1 MTCCGFNIQKSPL
14 FLLSLSLCNFLYS
27 LDFVSFTWKAQAKGF
42 IGTFFLLL
50 LLFSRISSLS
60 RSLQTVS
67 ISFRIDYIWQ
77 LCVSTT
83 SSSYS
88 YDEEDDD
95 GVSLRLLISV
105 WILIVV
111 CEIECGFICSCS
123 DFFVLVGK
131 AGK

>member
-1 MTCCGFNIQKSPL
+1 MPEG
-14 FLLSLSLCNFLYS
+14 
-27 LDFVSFTWKAQAKGF
+27 
-42 IGTFFLLL
+42 
-50 LLFSRISSLS
+50 R
-60 RSLQTVS
+60 S

-105 WILIVV
+105 WILIVGNPGINV
-111 CEIECGFICSCS
+111 HTMSF
-123 DFFVLVGK
+123 LK
-131 AGK
+131 AGGFNARGNQQWDCIFKISSSSRD